1 MKEKYFDS
9 NTFRSNLNEYE
20 EAIKKNEPIILEAD
34 ELTEI
39 AEYYQYIGD
48 NEKALEVCDHA
59 MSLYPGVSEPLLFR
73 SRYALLVNE
82 DSSEAKQY
90 AMQISDKTDLD
101 YYYLIAEI
109 MIVDNHIKSAEKY
122 LEEKM
127 ADVDI
132 TDDYCIDVANL
143 FLDYE
148 LYAHAEKWLK
158 RSKDKNSEEYKE
170 IEAQIELNNGNFKES
185 ERIYNQLLDK
195 DPYST
200 PHWNK
205 LATAQF
211 LSNEISDSITSS
223 EFSIAIDPTDV
234 EAYLNKANGLYS
246 LHNYEDALL
255 YYKKVAEL
263 APEEETGNM
272 FQGFAFTALGRN
284 EEAISHLKKALAIAD
299 DDSPN
304 IIEIYKQMAYNY
316 GILGDLPSAN
326 EYIEKAL
333 ALEPEN
339 KELLILKGHVALMED
354 NKDESQKLFQEAL
367 NVSSSTDE
375 SVETMYHIALAYY
388 DNGYVKAAYKLCATL
403 IDKLNKEKIKPA
415 VWGDLW
421 AYVALCSLRLH
432 DKEHSEMFL
441 NTAIGIDKDKLKAI
455 LGEYFPDGLDPKD
468 YYKYYLDN
476 INKF

>member
-234 EAYLNKANGLYS
+234 EAYLNKG
-246 LHNYEDALL
+246 
-255 YYKKVAEL
+255 K
-263 APEEETGNM
+263 
-272 FQGFAFTALGRN
+272 
-284 EEAISHLKKALAIAD
+284 
-299 DDSPN
+299 
-304 IIEIYKQMAYNY
+304 
-316 GILGDLPSAN
+316 
-326 EYIEKAL
+326 
-333 ALEPEN
+333 
-339 KELLILKGHVALMED
+339 
-354 NKDESQKLFQEAL
+354 
-367 NVSSSTDE
+367 
-375 SVETMYHIALAYY
+375 
-388 DNGYVKAAYKLCATL
+388 
-403 IDKLNKEKIKPA
+403 
-415 VWGDLW
+415 
-421 AYVALCSLRLH
+421 
-432 DKEHSEMFL
+432 
-441 NTAIGIDKDKLKAI
+441 
-455 LGEYFPDGLDPKD
+455 
-468 YYKYYLDN
+468 
-476 INKF
+476 